1 MIEQST
7 SDTSTTHDNTAR
19 PDLGSGRRVR
29 RGGRLVR
36 ASRAAV
42 APLIGLIAITL
53 TWQVALTITDTPVYV
68 FPKPTEIV
76 SAAAERADLLAES
89 AWRTITAAF
98 FGLILAIIGGVAAA
112 VILHS
117 SRLLERALLPYA
129 VVLQTTP
136 IVAVAPIIVIWIGA
150 GLRSIIVIAF
160 IISFFPMLSN
170 TLVGLHS
177 VDPERRNLFRL
188 YHASRLQRLR
198 RLEFP
203 TALPY
208 ILAGARISAGLS
220 VIGAI
225 VGEFV
230 AGIGGG
236 RGGLGYVIT
245 VSARQ
250 LDSAYLFAAAFV
262 GAAVGIAFYALV
274 GAVSKILLGRWH
286 ESHARDRD
294 AERPSG

>member
-1 MIEQST
+1 MMQQVSQAAGLPVT
-7 SDTSTTHDNTAR
+7 R
-19 PDLGSGRRVR
+19 GRRLR
-29 RGGRLVR
+29 PARLLG
-36 ASRAAV
+36 AAV
-42 APLIGLIAITL
+42 APLVAFAVIAIA
-53 TWQVALTITDTPVYV
+53 WQLAVTVTDTPVYV
-68 FPKPTEIV
+68 FPKPTDIFD
-76 SAAAERADLLAES
+76 AAVERADLLGRS
-89 AWRTITAAF
+89 AWRTISAAAS
-98 FGLILAIIGGVAAA
+98 GLVLAMIGGVLAA
-112 VILHS
+112 ILLNS
-117 SRLLERALLPYA
+117 ARPLERALLPYA
-129 VVLQTTP
+129 VLIQTTP
-136 IVAVAPIIVIWIGA
+136 IVAIAPIIVIWIGA
-150 GLRSIIVIAF
+150 GLRSIIVIVF

-177 VDPERRNLFRL
+177 VDPERLNLFRM

-262 GAAVGIAFYALV
+262 GSAVGIAFYAVV
-274 GAVSKILLGRWH
+274 GALSRLLLGRWH
-286 ESHARDRD
+286 ESHVRDLEGGR
-294 AERPSG
+294 ASG